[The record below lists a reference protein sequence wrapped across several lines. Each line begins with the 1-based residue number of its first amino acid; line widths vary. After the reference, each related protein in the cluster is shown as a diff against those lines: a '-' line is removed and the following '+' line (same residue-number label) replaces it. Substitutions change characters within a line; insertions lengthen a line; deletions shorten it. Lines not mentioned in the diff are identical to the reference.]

1 MQDRNPAK
9 GDKKEPVK
17 ATSSFKKIPTK
28 VYHVIK
34 PKGNTA
40 MIELKITAET
50 ASELTSEIQ
59 ELAQQVVGTHL
70 CDCQDGK
77 LVEAPVVEAKPKE
90 EKPKNSRKAS
100 KPVEEKVEAPAE
112 PEVKEAATKA
122 KAPKVEEAPKAE
134 TPKEEAPKEETKVYK
149 IDKVRSAV
157 KDFVQADPDNKAKIA
172 AFLHNDLGVKSI
184 SEAPTRA
191 YNRILE
197 FVGAAK

>member
-9 GDKKEPVK
+9 GNKKEPVQG
-17 ATSSFKKIPTK
+17 TSSFKKIPTK
-28 VYHVIK
+28 VYHVIQ

-90 EKPKNSRKAS
+90 EKPKKSKKAA
-100 KPVEEKVEAPAE
+100 KPVEDKVEAQAEPAVKEEASKVEAP
-112 PEVKEAATKA
+112 KA
-122 KAPKVEEAPKAE
+122 
-134 TPKEEAPKEETKVYK
+134 EAPKEETKSYK
-149 IDKVRSAV
+149 IDEVRGAV
-157 KDFVQADPDNKAKIA
+157 KDFVQANPDNKAKIA
-172 AFLHNDLGVKSI
+172 TFLHDDLGVKSI
-184 SEAPTRA
+184 SEAPA
-191 YNRILE
+191 DVYPKIME
-197 FVGAAK
+197 FVGADK

>member
-9 GDKKEPVK
+9 GNKKEPVLT
-17 ATSSFKKIPTK
+17 TSSFKKIPTK

-77 LVEAPVVEAKPKE
+77 LVEAPIVEAKPKE
-90 EKPKNSRKAS
+90 EKPKKSKKVS
-100 KPVEEKVEAPAE
+100 KPAEEKVETPAE
-112 PEVKEAATKA
+112 PEVKEE
-122 KAPKVEEAPKAE
+122 APKV
-134 TPKEEAPKEETKVYK
+134 EAPKEETKSYK
-149 IDKVRSAV
+149 IDEVRGAV
-157 KDFVQADPDNKAKIA
+157 KDFVQANPDNKAKIA
-172 AFLHNDLGVKSI
+172 TFLHDDLGVKSI
-184 SEAPTRA
+184 SEAPA
-191 YNRILE
+191 DVYPKIME
-197 FVGAAK
+197 FVGADK

>member
-70 CDCQDGK
+70 CDCQDGE

-90 EKPKNSRKAS
+90 EKPKKSKKVS
-100 KPVEEKVEAPAE
+100 KPVEEKVETPAE
-112 PEVKEAATKA
+112 PVLVSPELQQVPTTPVVPVAPVKEYTLEEIQVALQPLMDAGRTNEIVGLMKKYKVA
-122 KAPKVEEAPKAE
+122 SLPELPKDQFPNLV
-134 TPKEEAPKEETKVYK
+134 V
-149 IDKVRSAV
+149 
-157 KDFVQADPDNKAKIA
+157 
-172 AFLHNDLGVKSI
+172 DLRNMG
-184 SEAPTRA
+184 A
-191 YNRILE
+191 RI
-197 FVGAAK
+197 

>member
-1 MQDRNPAK
+1 MQDRNPAN
-9 GDKKEPVK
+9 GNKKEPVTS
-17 ATSSFKKIPTK
+17 TSSFKKIPTK

-34 PKGNTA
+34 SKGNTA

-90 EKPKNSRKAS
+90 EKPKKSRKAS

-112 PEVKEAATKA
+112 PEVKEDAS
-122 KAPKVEEAPKAE
+122 KVEAPKAE
-134 TPKEEAPKEETKVYK
+134 TPKEEAPKEETKSYK
-149 IDKVRSAV
+149 IDEVRGAV
-157 KDFVQADPDNKAKIA
+157 KDFVQANPDNKAKIA
-172 AFLHNDLGVKSI
+172 TFLHDDLGVKSI
-184 SEAPTRA
+184 SEAPA
-191 YNRILE
+191 DVFPKIME
-197 FVGAAK
+197 FVGATK

>member
-9 GDKKEPVK
+9 GNKKEPVK

-34 PKGNTA
+34 QKGNTA

-90 EKPKNSRKAS
+90 EKPKKSKKVS
-100 KPVEEKVEAPAE
+100 KPAEEKVETPAE
-112 PEVKEAATKA
+112 PEVKEE
-122 KAPKVEEAPKAE
+122 APKVEAPKV
-134 TPKEEAPKEETKVYK
+134 EAPKEETKAYK
-149 IDKVRSAV
+149 IDEVRGAV
-157 KDFVQADPDNKAKIA
+157 KDFVQANPDNKAKIA
-172 AFLHNDLGVKSI
+172 TFLHDDLGVKSI
-184 SEAPTRA
+184 SEAPA
-191 YNRILE
+191 DVYPKIME
-197 FVGAAK
+197 FVGADK

>member
-1 MQDRNPAK
+1 
-9 GDKKEPVK
+9 
-17 ATSSFKKIPTK
+17 
-28 VYHVIK
+28 
-34 PKGNTA
+34 

-90 EKPKNSRKAS
+90 EKSKKSKKAS

-112 PEVKEAATKA
+112 PEVKEE
-122 KAPKVEEAPKAE
+122 APKAEAPKEAPKAE
-134 TPKEEAPKEETKVYK
+134 TKSYK
-149 IDKVRSAV
+149 IDEVRGAV
-157 KDFVQADPDNKAKIA
+157 KDFVQANPDNKAKIA
-172 AFLHNDLGVKSI
+172 TFLHDDLGVKSI
-184 SEAPTRA
+184 SEAPA
-191 YNRILE
+191 DVYPKIME

>member
-9 GDKKEPVK
+9 GNKKEPVK
-17 ATSSFKKIPTK
+17 TTSSFKKIPTK
-28 VYHVIK
+28 VYHVIN

-77 LVEAPVVEAKPKE
+77 LVEAPVVEAKPIVE
-90 EKPKNSRKAS
+90 EKPKKSKKAS

-112 PEVKEAATKA
+112 PEVKED
-122 KAPKVEEAPKAE
+122 APKAE
-134 TPKEEAPKEETKVYK
+134 APKVEAPKEETKSYK
-149 IDKVRSAV
+149 IDEVRGAV
-157 KDFVQADPDNKAKIA
+157 KDFVQANPDNKAKIA
-172 AFLHNDLGVKSI
+172 TFLHDDLGVKSI
-184 SEAPTRA
+184 SEAPA
-191 YNRILE
+191 DVYPKIME
-197 FVGAAK
+197 FVGATK

>member
-59 ELAQQVVGTHL
+59 ELAQQVVGTYL

-77 LVEAPVVEAKPKE
+77 LVEAPVVEAKPKVE
-90 EKPKNSRKAS
+90 EKPKKSKKAS
-100 KPVEEKVEAPAE
+100 KPAEEKAETPAE
-112 PEVKEAATKA
+112 TEVKEDAPKVE
-122 KAPKVEEAPKAE
+122 APKVEEAPK
-134 TPKEEAPKEETKVYK
+134 TETKSYK
-149 IDKVRSAV
+149 IDEVRGAV
-157 KDFVQADPDNKAKIA
+157 KDFVQANPDNKAKIA
-172 AFLHNDLGVKSI
+172 TFLHEDLGVKSI
-184 SEAPTRA
+184 SEAPA
-191 YNRILE
+191 DVYPKIME
-197 FVGAAK
+197 FVGATK

>member
-9 GDKKEPVK
+9 GDKKEPVQG
-17 ATSSFKKIPTK
+17 TSSFKKIPTK

-50 ASELTSEIQ
+50 AAELTSEIQ

-90 EKPKNSRKAS
+90 EKPKKSKKAS
-100 KPVEEKVEAPAE
+100 KPAEDEVEATAETVPVAPATQ
-112 PEVKEAATKA
+112 PAPVAPVVPQPAPATPAVPVAPVKEYTLEEIQVALQPLMDAGRTNEIVGLMQKYKVA
-122 KAPKVEEAPKAE
+122 SLPELPKDQFPKL
-134 TPKEEAPKEETKVYK
+134 V
-149 IDKVRSAV
+149 V
-157 KDFVQADPDNKAKIA
+157 
-172 AFLHNDLGVKSI
+172 DLRNLG
-184 SEAPTRA
+184 A
-191 YNRILE
+191 RI
-197 FVGAAK
+197 

>member
-9 GDKKEPVK
+9 GNKKEPVP
-17 ATSSFKKIPTK
+17 ATSSFKEIPTK

-34 PKGNTA
+34 PKGNNA

-90 EKPKNSRKAS
+90 EKPKKSKKVS
-100 KPVEEKVEAPAE
+100 KPAEEKVKTPVE
-112 PEVKEAATKA
+112 PEVKEE
-122 KAPKVEEAPKAE
+122 APKVEAPKV
-134 TPKEEAPKEETKVYK
+134 EAPKEESKSYK
-149 IDKVRSAV
+149 IDEVRGAV
-157 KDFVQADPDNKAKIA
+157 KDFVQANPDNKAKIA
-172 AFLHNDLGVKSI
+172 TFLHDDLGVKSI
-184 SEAPTRA
+184 SEAPA
-191 YNRILE
+191 DMYPKIME
-197 FVGAAK
+197 FVGADK

>member
-9 GDKKEPVK
+9 GNKKEPVQ
-17 ATSSFKKIPTK
+17 ATSPFKKIPTK

-77 LVEAPVVEAKPKE
+77 LVEAPIVEAKPKE
-90 EKPKNSRKAS
+90 EKPKKSKKVS
-100 KPVEEKVEAPAE
+100 KPAEEKVETPAE
-112 PEVKEAATKA
+112 PEVKEEAPKA
-122 KAPKVEEAPKAE
+122 EAPKVEEAPKAE
-134 TPKEEAPKEETKVYK
+134 TKSYK
-149 IDKVRSAV
+149 IDEVRGAV

-172 AFLHNDLGVKSI
+172 TFLHDDLGVKSI
-184 SEAPTRA
+184 SEAPA
-191 YNRILE
+191 DVYPKIME

>member
-9 GDKKEPVK
+9 GNKKEPVK

-28 VYHVIK
+28 VYHVIQ

-77 LVEAPVVEAKPKE
+77 LTEAPVVEAKPKE
-90 EKPKNSRKAS
+90 EKPKKSKKAS

-112 PEVKEAATKA
+112 PKVKEEAPTAETPKA
-122 KAPKVEEAPKAE
+122 EESPKAE
-134 TPKEEAPKEETKVYK
+134 TKSYK
-149 IDKVRSAV
+149 IDEVRGAV
-157 KDFVQADPDNKAKIA
+157 KDFVQANPDNKAKIA
-172 AFLHNDLGVKSI
+172 TFLHDDLGVKSI
-184 SEAPTRA
+184 SEAPA
-191 YNRILE
+191 DVYPKIMK
-197 FVGAAK
+197 FVGATK

>member
-9 GDKKEPVK
+9 GKKKEPVK

-90 EKPKNSRKAS
+90 EKPKKSKKAS
-100 KPVEEKVEAPAE
+100 KPAEEKAETPAE
-112 PEVKEAATKA
+112 TEVKED
-122 KAPKVEEAPKAE
+122 APKVEAPKAE
-134 TPKEEAPKEETKVYK
+134 TPKEETKSYK
-149 IDKVRSAV
+149 IDEVRGAV
-157 KDFVQADPDNKAKIA
+157 KDFVQANPDNKAKTA
-172 AFLHNDLGVKSI
+172 TFLHDDLGVKSI
-184 SEAPTRA
+184 SKAPA
-191 YNRILE
+191 DVYPKIME
-197 FVGAAK
+197 FVGATK

>member
-1 MQDRNPAK
+1 
-9 GDKKEPVK
+9 
-17 ATSSFKKIPTK
+17 
-28 VYHVIK
+28 
-34 PKGNTA
+34 

-90 EKPKNSRKAS
+90 EKPKKSKKAS

-112 PEVKEAATKA
+112 PEVKEE
-122 KAPKVEEAPKAE
+122 APKVEVPKA
-134 TPKEEAPKEETKVYK
+134 EAPKEETKSYK
-149 IDKVRSAV
+149 IDEVRGAV
-157 KDFVQADPDNKAKIA
+157 KDFVQADQDNKAKIA
-172 AFLHNDLGVKSI
+172 TFLHDDLGVKSI
-184 SEAPTRA
+184 SEAPA
-191 YNRILE
+191 DVYSKIME

>member
-1 MQDRNPAK
+1 MQDSNPNM
-9 GDKKEPVK
+9 GNKKEPVLT
-17 ATSSFKKIPTK
+17 TSSFKKIPTK

-77 LVEAPVVEAKPKE
+77 LVEAPVVEAKPIVE
-90 EKPKNSRKAS
+90 EKPKKSKKAS

-112 PEVKEAATKA
+112 PEVKED
-122 KAPKVEEAPKAE
+122 APKAE
-134 TPKEEAPKEETKVYK
+134 APKVEAPKEETKSYK
-149 IDKVRSAV
+149 IDEVRGAV
-157 KDFVQADPDNKAKIA
+157 KDFVQANPDNKAKIA
-172 AFLHNDLGVKSI
+172 TFLHDDLGVKSI
-184 SEAPTRA
+184 SEAPA
-191 YNRILE
+191 DVYPKIME
-197 FVGAAK
+197 FVGATK

>member
-1 MQDRNPAK
+1 MQNHNPAK
-9 GDKKEPVK
+9 GNKKKEP
-17 ATSSFKKIPTK
+17 AQTTSSFKKIPTK

-90 EKPKNSRKAS
+90 EKPKKNKKAS
-100 KPVEEKVEAPAE
+100 KPVEEKAETPAE
-112 PEVKEAATKA
+112 PEVKEE
-122 KAPKVEEAPKAE
+122 APKVEAPK
-134 TPKEEAPKEETKVYK
+134 TEAPKEETKSYK
-149 IDKVRSAV
+149 IDEVRGAV
-157 KDFVQADPDNKAKIA
+157 KDFVQANPDNKAKIA
-172 AFLHNDLGVKSI
+172 TFLHDDLGVKSI
-184 SEAPTRA
+184 SEAPA
-191 YNRILE
+191 DVYPKIME
-197 FVGAAK
+197 FVGDTK

>member
-9 GDKKEPVK
+9 GNKKKKEPVQV
-17 ATSSFKKIPTK
+17 TSSFKKIPTK

-34 PKGNTA
+34 AKGNTA

-90 EKPKNSRKAS
+90 EKPKKSKKVS
-100 KPVEEKVEAPAE
+100 KPAEEKVEAPAE
-112 PEVKEAATKA
+112 PEVKEEALKVE
-122 KAPKVEEAPKAE
+122 APKVEAPKAE
-134 TPKEEAPKEETKVYK
+134 TPKEETYK
-149 IDKVRSAV
+149 IDEVRGAV
-157 KDFVQADPDNKAKIA
+157 KDFVQANPDNKAKIA
-172 AFLHNDLGVKSI
+172 TFLHDDLGVKSI
-184 SEAPTRA
+184 SEAPA
-191 YNRILE
+191 DVYPKIME
-197 FVGAAK
+197 FVGATK

>member
-77 LVEAPVVEAKPKE
+77 LTEAPVIEAKPKE
-90 EKPKNSRKAS
+90 EKPKKSKKAS
-100 KPVEEKVEAPAE
+100 KPAEEKAETPAE
-112 PEVKEAATKA
+112 TEVKED
-122 KAPKVEEAPKAE
+122 APKVEAPKAE
-134 TPKEEAPKEETKVYK
+134 TPKEETKSYK
-149 IDKVRSAV
+149 IDEVRGAV
-157 KDFVQADPDNKAKIA
+157 KDFVQANPDNKAKIA
-172 AFLHNDLGVKSI
+172 TFLHDDLGVKSI
-184 SEAPTRA
+184 SEAPA
-191 YNRILE
+191 DVYPKIME
-197 FVGAAK
+197 FVGAIK

>member
-9 GDKKEPVK
+9 GNKKEPVK

-34 PKGNTA
+34 AKGNTA

-59 ELAQQVVGTHL
+59 ELAQLVVGTHL

-90 EKPKNSRKAS
+90 EKPKKSKKAA
-100 KPVEEKVEAPAE
+100 KPVEDKVEAQAE
-112 PEVKEAATKA
+112 PAVKEEAPTAETPKA
-122 KAPKVEEAPKAE
+122 EESPKAE
-134 TPKEEAPKEETKVYK
+134 TKSYK
-149 IDKVRSAV
+149 IDEVRGAV
-157 KDFVQADPDNKAKIA
+157 KDFVQANPDNKAKIA
-172 AFLHNDLGVKSI
+172 TFLHDDLGVKSI
-184 SEAPTRA
+184 SEAPA
-191 YNRILE
+191 DVYPKIME
-197 FVGAAK
+197 FVGADK